1 MIGDALVFFSFLLF
15 VLLQLFL
22 MSFVLPLPFNDSGTV
37 RYRSVPYMTI
47 LLILINSLVF
57 IGWQAIELYQ
67 GSSAL
72 DSGSTSQGMTMLQS
86 YVNKV
91 WTYGFRATYLRDS
104 LSIGGFVT
112 FTSMFMHSDMWH
124 VLGNMIFLWTFGRRV
139 EDACGA
145 WRYLLYYLLAGMVAN
160 IGSVLLNPS
169 VVDRPG
175 IGASGAIAGIMGAYL
190 LMFPGAKIQSLWGL
204 GSILR
209 VPIVAVGRMLG
220 VGSLRDAPI
229 WRWTVILPAWLYLF
243 YFLIRETVP
252 SLETVQ
258 QGRDLGGIN
267 NLAHVT
273 GFLAALAIVLFAR
286 KDLVLRFF
294 SGRSV

>member
-1 MIGDALVFFSFLLF
+1 MIGDVLVFFSFLL
-15 VLLQLFL
+15 VILLQLL
-22 MSFVLPLPFNDSGTV
+22 VMSFVLPLPFNDSGTV

-47 LLILINSLVF
+47 LLIVINSLVF
-57 IGWQAIELYQ
+57 VGWQAVELYQ

-72 DSGSTSQGMTMLQS
+72 DNGFTGQGMAMLQS
-86 YVNKV
+86 YVDKV
-91 WTYGFRATYLRDS
+91 WTYGYRATYLRDS

-160 IGSVLLNPS
+160 VGSVLLNPS
-169 VVDRPG
+169 TVDRPG

-209 VPIVAVGRMLG
+209 VPIVAAGRMLG
-220 VGSLRDAPI
+220 VGSLRGAPI

-258 QGRDLGGIN
+258 QGRDLGGVN

-273 GFLAALAIVLFAR
+273 GFLAALAIFLFAR

>member
-72 DSGSTSQGMTMLQS
+72 DSGSTSQGMTMLQN

-139 EDACGA
+139 EDACGP

-190 LMFPGAKIQSLWGL
+190 LMFPGAKVQSLWGL

-209 VPIVAVGRMLG
+209 VPIVAVGRMLS
-220 VGSLRDAPI
+220 VGSLRNAPI
-229 WRWTVILPAWLYLF
+229 WRWTVVLPAWLYLF

>member
-72 DSGSTSQGMTMLQS
+72 DSGSTGQGMTMLQN

-139 EDACGA
+139 EDACGP

-190 LMFPGAKIQSLWGL
+190 LMFPGAKVQSLWGL

-209 VPIVAVGRMLG
+209 VPIVAVGRMLS
-220 VGSLRDAPI
+220 VGSLRNAPI
-229 WRWTVILPAWLYLF
+229 WRWTVVLPAWLYLF